1 MHRKP
6 TTWFKSRVLGHRLLK
21 IDFGATKGQLPP
33 QESLTI
39 VRRPHGMTTS
49 SLLSRVFAVLALSSS
64 AAQSPEKWQK
74 ILLTDAAKSGAV
86 CLDGSPGGFYL
97 RRGSANKWIVFHQGG
112 GWCGS
117 PDNCL
122 ERAGTNLGSSKNW
135 PDTYTDAYEGSAMF
149 DYPPFNEFNVVYAM
163 YCDGGSWAGNTTQ
176 VVGNTT
182 VYYKGRPL
190 LDALLDV
197 LLGMGLK
204 SADELLYSGCS
215 AGGLT
220 TYLHTDYVR
229 SRVPASVKMVALADA
244 MFSLPYDNVGGVASY
259 PSVMQFVYSAMNTFE
274 SVDSDCAAHYG
285 RDMAWMC
292 MFGAV
297 GSRFVQTP
305 LFILNS
311 NYDSWQQAAII
322 GLGDCR
328 GKEPDDKPPM
338 CKNTT
343 ERAYWNDYTHVMLS
357 NLTLVPPRHGA
368 FLTNCVAHCQTGTG
382 GDYMRRSVDG
392 ITMGNAISTW
402 YNATIGGSTTDPAP
416 RWVAKC
422 DYEPCGTDVC

>member
-1 MHRKP
+1 
-6 TTWFKSRVLGHRLLK
+6 
-21 IDFGATKGQLPP
+21 
-33 QESLTI
+33 
-39 VRRPHGMTTS
+39 MTS
-49 SLLSRVFAVLALSSS
+49 FLSRTFTALVLASS

-74 ILLTDAAKSGAV
+74 ILMTDAAKSGAV

-97 RRGSANKWIVFHQGG
+97 RRGSANKWIVFHEGG

-117 PDNCL
+117 PNNCL
-122 ERAGTNLGSSKNW
+122 DRAGTSLGSSKSW
-135 PDTYTDAYEGSAMF
+135 PDTYTGGEAAAMF
-149 DYPPFNEFNVVYAM
+149 DYPPFNEFRIVYAK
-163 YCDGGSWAGNTTQ
+163 YCDGGSWAGNSSQ

-182 VYYKGRPL
+182 LFYRGRPM
-190 LDALLDV
+190 LDALLDI

-220 TYLHTDYVR
+220 TYIHTDYVR
-229 SRVPASVKMVALADA
+229 SRVPASVKMVALAEA
-244 MFSLPYDNVGGVASY
+244 MFSLPYDDVAGEPRF
-259 PSVMQFVYSAMNTFE
+259 PSFMQFVYSAMDTFD
-274 SVDSDCAAHYG
+274 SVDADCAAHYG

-292 MFGAV
+292 MFGAI

-311 NYDSWQQAAII
+311 KYDSWQQKAIM
-322 GLGDCR
+322 GLGDCQ

-343 ERAYWNDYTHVMLS
+343 ERTYWNDYTHVMLS
-357 NLTLVPPRHGA
+357 NLTLVPTRHAA
-368 FLTNCVAHCQTGTG
+368 FLSNCVAHCQLASSSNL
-382 GDYMRRSVDG
+382 MNRSVDG
-392 ITMGNAISTW
+392 VTMGNAITSW
-402 YNATIGGSTTDPAP
+402 YNATIGGSATGPAP

-422 DYEPCGTDVC
+422 DYEPCDTDAC